1 MDEASLRAL
10 VRDAVARHVAA
21 PIRSGPAAGV
31 SGDSHSRSIHGA
43 DSTHASHHIYLH
55 LVGGT
60 DACLIEPAV
69 ECTHCGYCKSHG
81 H

>member
-10 VRDAVARHVAA
+10 VREAVARHVAA
-21 PIRSGPAAGV
+21 PRAPGSGVDALG
-31 SGDSHSRSIHGA
+31 GGSRPIHATPSA
-43 DSTHASHHIYLH
+43 DASHHIYLH
-55 LVGGT
+55 LTTGT